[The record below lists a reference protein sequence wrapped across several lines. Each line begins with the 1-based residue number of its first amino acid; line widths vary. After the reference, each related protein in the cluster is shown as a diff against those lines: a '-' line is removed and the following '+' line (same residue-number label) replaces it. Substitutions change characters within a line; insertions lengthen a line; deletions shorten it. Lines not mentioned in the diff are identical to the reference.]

1 MSLFVM
7 IFIIY
12 FGLYYQ
18 AGKKDPFVQGDG
30 TMWCI
35 FFVILLIS
43 IFFMSLFI
51 VRMRMEIL
59 KATVA
64 KYPCFFKIFSCGRI
78 KDRKYFM
85 QEHKIGVLLA
95 DEVML
100 NRD

>member
-1 MSLFVM
+1 M

-43 IFFMSLFI
+43 VFFMTLFI

-64 KYPCFFKIFSCGRI
+64 KYPCFFKMFACGRI
-78 KDRKYFM
+78 KDRKGFM
-85 QEHKIGVLLA
+85 AEHKIGVLLP

-100 NRD
+100 NRG